1 MSDMDAAY
9 FQGVALG
16 LNLKIGKKVD
26 FEDVRS
32 YLAEEALPNV
42 MAAKSIED
50 IDKAIAKA
58 YGAYPDLKEQIYS
71 MYDFYGG
78 NAVDPKS
85 SENPIIII
93 IIRIIVAI
101 VLAVLGARPA
111 Q

>member
-1 MSDMDAAY
+1 MDAAY

-50 IDKAIAKA
+50 IDKAMAKA
-58 YGAYPDLKEQIYS
+58 Y
-71 MYDFYGG
+71 
-78 NAVDPKS
+78 
-85 SENPIIII
+85 
-93 IIRIIVAI
+93 
-101 VLAVLGARPA
+101 
-111 Q
+111 